1 MIVSLREKWY
11 NIYRLLITK
20 YGKLLCR
27 FSFTKKPACILV
39 MNRSSFYNRRGS
51 LRAAIDLRAGRI
63 SWTDTHMWN
72 NDFVRAL
79 SPKVLEHIR
88 KDLPETELLS
98 WATDYA
104 KGIGH
109 LMGSM
114 TASFPQ
120 DWSVEIRFSDGEVL
134 KACGVSSFPKA
145 WNRYRQL
152 IEEVAKTSFRLR

>member
-1 MIVSLREKWY
+1 MKNQTGHEVIWMHEALSMSEKKHDYKDIVFIETELSGY
-11 NIYRLLITK
+11 
-20 YGKLLCR
+20 
-27 FSFTKKPACILV
+27 
-39 MNRSSFYNRRGS
+39 RRGS
-51 LRAAIDLRAGRI
+51 LRAVIDLRAGRI

-79 SPKVLEHIR
+79 SPKVLDHIR

-134 KACGVSSFPKA
+134 KACGVSNFPKA
-145 WNRYRQL
+145 WSRYRQL

>member
-1 MIVSLREKWY
+1 MKKQSAHDVIWMHEALSMSEKKHDYKDIVFIETELSGY
-11 NIYRLLITK
+11 
-20 YGKLLCR
+20 
-27 FSFTKKPACILV
+27 
-39 MNRSSFYNRRGS
+39 RRGS
-51 LRAAIDLRAGRI
+51 LRAAIDLTSGRI

-79 SPKVLEHIR
+79 SPAVVEHIR
-88 KDLPETELLS
+88 SDLPATELLS

-120 DWSVEIRFSDGEVL
+120 DWSVEIRFSDGEIL
-134 KACGVSSFPKA
+134 KACGVSNFPKQ
-145 WNRYRQL
+145 WSRYRQL